1 MAEPTPPP
9 PTPDAREKFARLE
22 AILRGYGSVLVAYSG
37 GVDSTF
43 LAFVAHRVL
52 GEKALAVTAESLSL
66 APEELEETR
75 QLSAQFGFAH
85 EVVRTEEL
93 DDPNYASNPHNR
105 CYFCKSELMTR
116 LQGVAQARGLA
127 RVALGA
133 IVDDQ
138 GDFRPG
144 ETASAERGGAF
155 PLREAGLLKAEIRS
169 LSREMGLPTADKP
182 GGACLASRVPFGE
195 PVTAKKLQQIAGA
208 EALLHRLGFENCR
221 VRHHEAVAR
230 IEVPAER
237 LAEALARREELTAG
251 LRELGFV
258 YVTLDLQGLRSGSL
272 HEAVRAAASET
283 REGKGNGR
291 S

>member
-9 PTPDAREKFARLE
+9 PTPEASEKLARLE
-22 AILRGYGSVLVAYSG
+22 GILRGYGSALVAYSG

-43 LAFVAHRVL
+43 LAVVAHRVL
-52 GEKALAVTAESLSL
+52 GGRALAVTAQSLSL
-66 APEELEETR
+66 APEELEEAKR
-75 QLSAQFGFAH
+75 LAVQFGFAH
-85 EVVRTEEL
+85 EVVRTQEL
-93 DDPNYASNPHNR
+93 DDPNYANNPHNR

-116 LQGVAQARGLA
+116 LLALAQARGLA

-133 IVDDQ
+133 IVDDL

-169 LSREMGLPTADKP
+169 LSRELGLPTADKP

-221 VRHHEAVAR
+221 VRHHDAVAR
-230 IEVPAER
+230 IEVPPER
-237 LAEALARREELTAG
+237 LAEALDRREELTAG

-272 HEAVRAAASET
+272 HEAVRVAAGAA
-283 REGKGNGR
+283 REGEGSGR